1 MAHDHSHGL
10 STGAGEGHARQ
21 LRLALALTAG
31 FLVVEL
37 VAAWLT
43 RSLALL
49 SDAAHM
55 FTDVA
60 ALAIALAAIQ
70 IGRRPADSKRTFGY
84 YRFEIL
90 AAAANAIMLFVVA
103 IYIGWE
109 AWQRFKTPAEVESIP
124 MMVVAAIGL
133 VVNLVA
139 MRLLRAGSEE
149 SLNVRGAYLEVL
161 GDMVGSAG
169 VIVGGALIWS
179 TGWSWVDTVVAIGIA
194 LWVLPRTW
202 TLLREAVNVLLQGVP
217 AGIELSRVEELLLG
231 FEGIRAVH
239 ALHVWS
245 VSSGRHVMSAHL
257 VVEPRLLND
266 PDVLMR
272 INQALEH
279 RFGLTHTTVQLES
292 TENRPPH
299 CAEQEHEKP

>member
-1 MAHDHSHGL
+1 MTHDHSHGIAA
-10 STGAGEGHARQ
+10 GAGEGHARQ
-21 LRLALALTAG
+21 LRLALALTG
-31 FLVVEL
+31 SFLVVEL

-43 RSLALL
+43 QSLALL

-70 IGRRPADSKRTFGY
+70 IGRRPADAKRTFGY

-90 AAAANAIMLFVVA
+90 AAAANALMLFAVA

-109 AWQRFKTPAEVESIP
+109 AWQRLKTPAEVASVP
-124 MMVVAAIGL
+124 MMVVASIGL
-133 VVNLVA
+133 VVNLLA
-139 MRLLRAGSEE
+139 MRLLRSGSEE
-149 SLNVRGAYLEVL
+149 SLNVKGAYLEVL
-161 GDMVGSAG
+161 SDMVGSAG
-169 VIVGGALIWS
+169 VIAGGALIWA
-179 TGWSWVDTVVAIGIA
+179 TGWLWVDTVVAIGIA

-202 TLLREAVNVLLQGVP
+202 TLLREAMNVLLQGVP
-217 AGIELSRVEELLLG
+217 TGIELSGVEALLLSFDG
-231 FEGIRAVH
+231 VRTVH

-266 PDVLMR
+266 PLVLAR
-272 INQALEH
+272 INEALEH

-292 TENRPPH
+292 AENRPPH
-299 CAEQEHEKP
+299 CAEGAHEKP